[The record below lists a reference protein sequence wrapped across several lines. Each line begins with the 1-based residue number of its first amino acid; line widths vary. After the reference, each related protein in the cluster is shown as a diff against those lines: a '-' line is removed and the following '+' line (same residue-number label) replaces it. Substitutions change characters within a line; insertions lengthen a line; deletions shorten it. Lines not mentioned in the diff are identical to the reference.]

1 PRDKEV
7 VAYCRGP
14 YCVFSDEVV
23 RALSARGYR
32 ASRLADGFP
41 EWRAAGYPVESG
53 VPISATG
60 EKRA

>member
-1 PRDKEV
+1 PKSRHV

-23 RALSARGYR
+23 RFLGARGYR
-32 ASRLADGFP
+32 ASRLTDGFP

-53 VPISATG
+53 SPSSGTEEEA
-60 EKRA
+60 